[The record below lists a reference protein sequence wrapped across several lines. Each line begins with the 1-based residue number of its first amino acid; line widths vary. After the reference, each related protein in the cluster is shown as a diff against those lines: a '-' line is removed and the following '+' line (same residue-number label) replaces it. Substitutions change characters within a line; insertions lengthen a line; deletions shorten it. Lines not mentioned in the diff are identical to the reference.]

1 VERRAPTLRSE
12 VGTMEKMLRAC
23 LNWKAI
29 AVLAL
34 LGLGIWS
41 VAPKLLA
48 AALPVLVLAAC
59 PLSMLLMMRGMQ
71 GQEGS
76 RLDAEERRR
85 RIAPSP
91 EVRLAELKAEQE
103 AIDREIAWLEQQSE
117 PPAPG
122 PGARG
127 RSAE

>member
-1 VERRAPTLRSE
+1 
-12 VGTMEKMLRAC
+12 MEKMLRAC
-23 LNWKAI
+23 LNWKVIGA
-29 AVLAL
+29 LAL

-41 VAPKLLA
+41 VAPNLLA
-48 AALPVLVLAAC
+48 AALPVLLLAAC

-76 RLDAEERRR
+76 HLAAEGRRS

-91 EVRLAELKAEQE
+91 EVRLAELKAEQQ
-103 AIDREIAWLEQQSE
+103 AIDREIASLEQPSE
-117 PPAPG
+117 HPG
-122 PGARG
+122 PDLGARG